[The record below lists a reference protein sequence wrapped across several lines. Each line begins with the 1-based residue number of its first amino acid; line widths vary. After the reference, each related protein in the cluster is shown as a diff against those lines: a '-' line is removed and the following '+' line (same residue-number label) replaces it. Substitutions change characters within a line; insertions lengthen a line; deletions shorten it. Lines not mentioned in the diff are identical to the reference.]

1 MLGRQNEQYSFGDM
15 QAANRISEKHFILR
29 IDREIDW
36 KSISRNLD
44 ALYDPKKG
52 RPSFPPL
59 VMLKTLLLQQWYN
72 LSDPEAEE
80 TICDRLS
87 FQKFLGLSMS
97 DSVPDETTIC
107 RFRNKL
113 VSTDYTKRSLRK

>member
-80 TICDRLS
+80 AISDRLS
-87 FQKFLGLSMS
+87 FHKFLSLSMS
-97 DSVPDETTIC
+97 DSVRDETTIC
-107 RFRNKL
+107 RFRNRL
-113 VSTDYTKRSLRK
+113 AEQGFM